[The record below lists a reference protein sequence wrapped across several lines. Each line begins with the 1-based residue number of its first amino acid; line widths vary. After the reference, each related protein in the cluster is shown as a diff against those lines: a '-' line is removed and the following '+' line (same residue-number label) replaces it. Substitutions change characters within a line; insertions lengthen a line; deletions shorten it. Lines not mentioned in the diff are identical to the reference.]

1 MDHDYYED
9 GNGERKNRRLHILWT
24 MANMNKYEKKCNS
37 QVKPY
42 EKKCFIGRMNDACIT
57 IIIRI

>member
-24 MANMNKYEKKCNS
+24 MANMNKYEKS
-37 QVKPY
+37 VTVKSSHM
-42 EKKCFIGRMNDACIT
+42 KKSVLLVG
-57 IIIRI
+57 